1 MKTTNEPLSN
11 GGRNTLDISTITGNS
26 RLSSGHSVIFTQPL
40 FVRTERKGKRN
51 AKKDKRDRE
60 EKARDEEGLM

>member
-26 RLSSGHSVIFTQPL
+26 RLCSGPRSFLHNPYLSGQNRIARGMQ
-40 FVRTERKGKRN
+40 RKKRG
-51 AKKDKRDRE
+51 AEKKRE
-60 EKARDEEGLM
+60 EMKSV